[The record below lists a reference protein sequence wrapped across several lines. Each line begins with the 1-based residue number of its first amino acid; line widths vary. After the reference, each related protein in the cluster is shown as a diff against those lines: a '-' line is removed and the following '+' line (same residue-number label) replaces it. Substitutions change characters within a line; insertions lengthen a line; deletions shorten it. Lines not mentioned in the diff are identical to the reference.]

1 MGYHGIDSCVALK
14 FDTYPTT
21 ANTTGIYAYG
31 AGTSDQP
38 TASFDMTSAGIDLH
52 NGHIFSVALSYNS
65 ATFTLH
71 QVVTD
76 TSTNATFT
84 HDYTIDLIAA
94 IGGTR
99 AYVGFTGSTGGQTA
113 TQDIL
118 TWSYSAIADSFSAAF
133 SAYPN
138 YLQLFPRNRITNTA
152 TVQVAGTESA
162 GGFSQAVLRVYRN
175 GTQLGSDQLQALSY
189 SGGTAP
195 FSFTTTITAELA
207 EYDFEL
213 LFRNGAAQDFSVRRT
228 TNIVAGD
235 VFIIEGQSNATTIPV
250 SGNADGYNSPF
261 IRTFGLGTADT
272 DGVLTY
278 QSWFVAN
285 GNGSS
290 GIGSLDSVGGIGQWG
305 MVLGNRLMSTNNVP
319 IAILNGGNGGQ
330 PISFFQR
337 NDSNPTDILTNYGRL
352 LYRVQKGGLSGSVR
366 SILYY
371 QGESDMGQ
379 AAQYQAGFTALRSD
393 WLQDYPS
400 IERLYVFQIRETNP
414 LGVCGSIVARFD
426 VDLRN
431 RQRLF
436 ADQFSNLSVMS
447 SNGLDGYDGCHYAF
461 TNGYENIG
469 FNIARMVQRDFYGGP
484 NLPNTDPPNPA
495 YAVLTGANKDLIR
508 IPLRNRTDAITFNPG
523 AKADFAVVG
532 GPSVSIVS
540 GGVVNGVIELNLS
553 GNANGATCGRIHWP

>member
-1 MGYHGIDSCVALK
+1 MLRIFQRLAAAIILSPALLSAQADTLDFSAGFAGSSSLLNFNGNAQIAGTRARLTNGGTNQASTVWSKNQVNIHDFSSQFTFQITAGSGFADGFTFAIQRAGNTALGGSAGSMGYHGIDSCVALK

-118 TWSYSAIADSFSAAF
+118 TWSYSAITDSFSAAF

-138 YLQLFPRNRITNTA
+138 YLQLFPRDRVTNTA

-228 TNIVAGD
+228 TNIVAG
-235 VFIIEGQSNATTIPV
+235 
-250 SGNADGYNSPF
+250 
-261 IRTFGLGTADT
+261 RCLH
-272 DGVLTY
+272 
-278 QSWFVAN
+278 
-285 GNGSS
+285 
-290 GIGSLDSVGGIGQWG
+290 
-305 MVLGNRLMSTNNVP
+305 
-319 IAILNGGNGGQ
+319 
-330 PISFFQR
+330 
-337 NDSNPTDILTNYGRL
+337 
-352 LYRVQKGGLSGSVR
+352 YRR
-366 SILYY
+366 SI
-371 QGESDMGQ
+371 QCDHDP
-379 AAQYQAGFTALRSD
+379 GF
-393 WLQDYPS
+393 
-400 IERLYVFQIRETNP
+400 
-414 LGVCGSIVARFD
+414 G
-426 VDLRN
+426 
-431 RQRLF
+431 
-436 ADQFSNLSVMS
+436 
-447 SNGLDGYDGCHYAF
+447 
-461 TNGYENIG
+461 
-469 FNIARMVQRDFYGGP
+469 
-484 NLPNTDPPNPA
+484 
-495 YAVLTGANKDLIR
+495 
-508 IPLRNRTDAITFNPG
+508 
-523 AKADFAVVG
+523 
-532 GPSVSIVS
+532 
-540 GGVVNGVIELNLS
+540 
-553 GNANGATCGRIHWP
+553 